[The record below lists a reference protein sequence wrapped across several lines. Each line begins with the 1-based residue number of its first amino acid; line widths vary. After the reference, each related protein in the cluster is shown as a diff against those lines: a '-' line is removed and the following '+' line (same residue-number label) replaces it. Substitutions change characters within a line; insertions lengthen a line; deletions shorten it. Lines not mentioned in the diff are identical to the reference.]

1 MEHLLTVPWW
11 EKEMK
16 KSSATV
22 IKYTWPV
29 KKPIST
35 NSSPR
40 LDFRQN
46 RTLIFFFK
54 QIIIERPIPHVL
66 NPHPIG

>member
-1 MEHLLTVPWW
+1 MEHLLTVHWW
-11 EKEMK
+11 EKEIK

-29 KKPIST
+29 KKANFLPIST
-35 NSSPR
+35 HSSPR

-46 RTLIFFFK
+46 STFNFL
-54 QIIIERPIPHVL
+54 L
-66 NPHPIG
+66 